1 MTDFLEQGILVGIIA
16 TGIRLAIPYLL
27 AALGEMLTQR
37 SGVYNLGL
45 EGIMLM
51 GAFSGFYATFITHSP
66 VAGILTAVVTGALMG
81 LLMAFVSV
89 TLQAEQGISGIG
101 LSMLGW
107 GLSGLFFRLYVGG
120 IQTIQA

>member
-66 VAGILTAVVTGALMG
+66 VAGILAAVVTGALMG

-107 GLSGLFFRLYVGG
+107 GLSGLFSAFMSAESRRYRV
-120 IQTIQA
+120 

>member
-1 MTDFLEQGILVGIIA
+1 MTDFLEQGILIGVIA

-51 GAFSGFYATFITHSP
+51 GAFSGFYATYVTNSP
-66 VAGILTAVVTGALMG
+66 VVGIAAAIVTGALMG

-89 TLQAEQGISGIG
+89 TLQA
-101 LSMLGW
+101 
-107 GLSGLFFRLYVGG
+107 
-120 IQTIQA
+120 